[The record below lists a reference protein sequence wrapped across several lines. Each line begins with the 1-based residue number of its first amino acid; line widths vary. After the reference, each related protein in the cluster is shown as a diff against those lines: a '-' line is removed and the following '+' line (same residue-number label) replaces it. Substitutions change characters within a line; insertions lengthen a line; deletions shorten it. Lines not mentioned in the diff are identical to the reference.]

1 MCARRQSR
9 VLLSALL
16 INADILLLVL
26 TLLFTGKLVLDG
38 TLVLWLIVSPCSI
51 VSSNGA
57 VNG

>member
-1 MCARRQSR
+1 MCARRQSC

-38 TLVLWLIVSPCSI
+38 TLILCWIVSLCSTA
-51 VSSNGA
+51 SSNGA